1 MFRSSLTSSQP
12 LMGETVGSFSTFS
25 TQQVT
30 PHIGPPTRHQYQ
42 QYREERQWDGCV
54 QEESQRLLDSLPVN
68 VPALPHL
75 PPQQLQHLP
84 QPVQAPSLH
93 LFLQF
98 HRGGDEKHRGEIW
111 EVSLSAPIHSK
122 VSSEVKNILKNNKIG
137 LSWSVSS
144 GVGCFF

>member
-1 MFRSSLTSSQP
+1 
-12 LMGETVGSFSTFS
+12 MGETVGSFSTFS

-30 PHIGPPTRHQYQ
+30 PHIGPPTLHQHQ
-42 QYREERQWDGCV
+42 QYREERLWDGCV

-98 HRGGDEKHRGEIW
+98 HRRGDEKHRGEIW

-122 VSSEVKNILKNNKIG
+122 VSSEVKNILKDK
-137 LSWSVSS
+137 LVSFKWCW
-144 GVGCFF
+144 V